1 MKDELS
7 GRAIQI
13 NARDNVAVA
22 RDLLRPGEILGQND
36 AEIRVQETIQA
47 GHKVALVDIPQGG
60 TIIRYGERIGHASIP
75 IHRGEWIHTHNVESD
90 SRQTRYEYCVDSR
103 PTVVADLGRSARA
116 SGCAAVA
123 IMPPYFYELPQ
134 ADLVEFFVRSG
145 EAAGLPVLLYNFP
158 ERTGTRIEL
167 ETIAQV
173 ADRIPLAGIKHS
185 GADAAY
191 LPALIGLGRE
201 KNFVVFSGADTQIAE
216 GMALGTAGCVGGLA
230 NIVPDLMVQIFDAV
244 RAGFPERATRAA
256 DRVRQLGE
264 MIDRLHFPLN
274 VAAGM
279 EARNLPVGQPKA
291 ICSAATLAA
300 YQRLVTDVRNLL
312 RQWNLVE

>member
-1 MKDELS
+1 MGVTLRRDGIFAALWTPTDADGRLLESELAALVEFLRNRRIHGVFALGS
-7 GRAIQI
+7 TGQFLYLEPE
-13 NARDNVAVA
+13 ARKRLVDCV
-22 RDLLRPGEILGQND
+22 
-36 AEIRVQETIQA
+36 VQQA
-47 GHKVALVDIPQGG
+47 GPLPVVANISDI
-60 TIIRYGERIGHASIP
+60 
-75 IHRGEWIHTHNVESD
+75 
-90 SRQTRYEYCVDSR
+90 R
-103 PTVVADLGRSARA
+103 PAVVADLGRSARA

-123 IMPPYFYELPQ
+123 IMPPYFYEPPQ
-134 ADLVEFFVRSG
+134 VDLVEFFVQSG

-158 ERTGTRIEL
+158 ERTGARIEL

-230 NIVPDLMVQIFDAV
+230 NIVPDLMVQIFDAA

-291 ICSAATLAA
+291 ICSAATLEA
-300 YQRLVTDVRNLL
+300 YRRLVADVRNLL

>member
-1 MKDELS
+1 MPGAWSLEPWGKRVTL
-7 GRAIQI
+7 R
-13 NARDNVAVA
+13 RDGIFAA
-22 RDLLRPGEILGQND
+22 LWTPTD
-36 AEIRVQETIQA
+36 AEGRLLESEVAALVEFLRNRRIHGILTLGSTGEFLHLAPEARKRLVGCVVQQA
-47 GHKVALVDIPQGG
+47 GPLPVVANISDI
-60 TIIRYGERIGHASIP
+60 
-75 IHRGEWIHTHNVESD
+75 
-90 SRQTRYEYCVDSR
+90 R
-103 PTVVADLGRSARA
+103 PAVVADLGRSARA

-173 ADRIPLAGIKHS
+173 AERIPLAGIKHS

-300 YQRLVTDVRNLL
+300 YRRLVADVRNLL